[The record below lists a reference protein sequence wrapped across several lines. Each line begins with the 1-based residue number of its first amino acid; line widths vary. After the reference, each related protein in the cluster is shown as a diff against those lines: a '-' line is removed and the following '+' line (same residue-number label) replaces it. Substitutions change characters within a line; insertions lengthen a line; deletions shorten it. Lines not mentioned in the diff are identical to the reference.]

1 VQVLRSF
8 AEVLEVV
15 EAEVLD
21 VKRMV
26 DGAMEFAVV
35 PSFTEVGY
43 RARRRLFD
51 WQELADLRMDGRVVV
66 LTGATSGLG
75 LATARLLAGMG
86 ARMRLVVRD
95 RGKGERLAEELGG
108 EAAVVVADLSDLVS
122 VRGAVDELIR
132 TEERIDV
139 LINNAGALLPGR
151 QRTADGHEMTFA
163 TMVLGPFVL
172 TNGLVPLLERSDRGR
187 VINVASGGMYLERLH
202 LDDLMME
209 REPYR
214 GSVAYA
220 RAKRAQVLLT
230 QDWAA
235 QLRDRGIVV
244 HAMHPGWADTPGV
257 EASLPTFRRIL
268 GPFLRTPEQGADTI
282 VWLAAS
288 DAAAGSTGRFWL
300 DRSPRPI
307 DRLPWT
313 RASAEER
320 EALWAACERL
330 TSGDEG

>member
-1 VQVLRSF
+1 MVDL
-8 AEVLEVV
+8 
-15 EAEVLD
+15 
-21 VKRMV
+21 KGIV
-26 DGAMEFAVV
+26 DGAMEIAVV
-35 PSFTEVGY
+35 PSFTDVGY
-43 RARRRLFD
+43 RVRRSLFE
-51 WQELADLRMDGRVVV
+51 WQDLSTLRMDGRVVV

-75 LATARLLAGMG
+75 LATSHLLAGMG
-86 ARMRLVVRD
+86 ARLVLIVRD
-95 RGKGERLAEELGG
+95 GEKGERLAAELGPH
-108 EAAVVVADLSDLVS
+108 ARVVVADLSDLAS
-122 VRGAVDELIR
+122 VRRAVGGLLR
-132 TEERIDV
+132 SEERIDV
-139 LINNAGALLPGR
+139 LVNNAGALLPGR
-151 QRTADGHEMTFA
+151 QRTAVGHEMTFA

-172 TNGLVPLLERSDRGR
+172 TNGLVPLLERSERGR

-230 QDWAA
+230 QDWARR
-235 QLRDRGIVV
+235 LRERGIVV

-257 EASLPTFRRIL
+257 EASLPTFRKVL

-288 DAAAGSTGRFWL
+288 QEAASSTGRFWL

-313 RASAEER
+313 RATIEER

-330 TSGDEG
+330 AAED

>member
-1 VQVLRSF
+1 MIDL
-8 AEVLEVV
+8 
-15 EAEVLD
+15 
-21 VKRMV
+21 KRMV
-26 DGAMEFAVV
+26 DGAMDLAVL
-35 PSFTEVGY
+35 PSFTDVGY
-43 RARRRLFD
+43 RVRRSLFD
-51 WQELADLRMDGRVVV
+51 WEDLATRDMEGRVVV

-75 LATARLLAGMG
+75 LATSRALTQMG
-86 ARMRLVVRD
+86 ARLRLIVRD
-95 RGKGERLAEELGG
+95 GEKGERLAAELGSRVT
-108 EAAVVVADLSDLVS
+108 VVVADLSDLAS
-122 VRGAVDELIR
+122 VRHAVDELSR
-132 TEERIDV
+132 AGERIDV
-139 LINNAGALLPGR
+139 LVNNAGALRPGR
-151 QRTADGHEMTFA
+151 QRTAAGHEMTFA

-172 TNGLVPLLERSDRGR
+172 TNGLVPLLERADRGR
-187 VINVASGGMYLERLH
+187 VITVASGGMYLERLH

-230 QDWAA
+230 QDWA
-235 QLRDRGIVV
+235 QRLRERGIVV

-257 EASLPTFRRIL
+257 EASLPTFRRVL
-268 GPFLRTPEQGADTI
+268 RPFLRTSEQGADTI

-288 DAAAGSTGRFWL
+288 EEAASSTGRFWL

-320 EALWAACERL
+320 DALWAACERL
-330 TSGDEG
+330 TGAPKE

>member
-1 VQVLRSF
+1 MV
-8 AEVLEVV
+8 
-15 EAEVLD
+15 D
-21 VKRMV
+21 VKRVV
-26 DGAMEFAVV
+26 DDVMEFSVV
-35 PSFTEVGY
+35 PSFTDVGF
-43 RARRRLFD
+43 RVRRRLFG
-51 WQELADLRMDGRVVV
+51 WEELADLRIDGRVVV
-66 LTGATSGLG
+66 LTGATSGIG
-75 LATARLLAGMG
+75 LAAAQLLAAMG

-95 RGKGERLAEELGG
+95 RSKGERLAEELGG
-108 EAAVVVADLSDLVS
+108 EAAVVVADLSDLTS
-122 VRGAVDELIR
+122 VRRAVDGLTR
-132 TEERIDV
+132 TEDRIDV
-139 LINNAGALLPGR
+139 LINNAGLLLPGR

-172 TNGLVPLLERSDRGR
+172 TNGLVPLLERSGRSR

-230 QDWAA
+230 QDWARR
-235 QLRDRGIVV
+235 LRDRGIVV

-257 EASLPTFRRIL
+257 EASLPTFRKVL

-288 DAAAGSTGRFWL
+288 EEAGDTTGRFWL

-320 EALWAACERL
+320 KALWGACERL
-330 TSGDEG
+330 TAGGEG